1 MKPQLGWYTV
11 KSVEIGTGRIFY
23 SNIWAVSVEDA
34 LRFESGRFGA
44 PFFRIL
50 TAFPKLN

>member
-1 MKPQLGWYTV
+1 MEPQLGWYTV
-11 KSVEIGTGRIFY
+11 KSFEIGTGRILY
-23 SNIWAVSVEDA
+23 SNILAVSVEDA
-34 LRFESGRFGA
+34 LRFERGRFGE